1 MLRSCPLGWLLVFE
15 VNNLKI
21 NKKYLGI
28 IYIII
33 SAFCFALMN
42 TFVKLSGDL
51 PSIQKSFF
59 RNFVAMIFAAIL
71 LIKSGQ
77 GFKFKKGNLGL
88 LLARSIFG
96 TLGILCNFYAIDHL
110 VLSDASM
117 LNKLSPFF
125 AVICSYFVLKEKV
138 KPFQALAV
146 IVAFIGA
153 LFIIKPQSI
162 SASLPSFVGML
173 GGFGAGVAYTMV
185 RKLSQKGERGPFI
198 VFFFSAFSCVVTLP
212 YLIVDY
218 SPMTIAQLVILI
230 CAGIAAAGGQFSITA
245 AYSYAPARE
254 ISVFD
259 YTQIIFAALM
269 GFIAFGDIPDKFS
282 IIGYVIICSV
292 SVAMF
297 LYNRKEG

>member
-1 MLRSCPLGWLLVFE
+1 MSS
-15 VNNLKI
+15 
-21 NKKYLGI
+21 NKVKGI
-28 IYIII
+28 MCIIS

-42 TFVKLSGDL
+42 MFVRMAGDL

-59 RNFVAMIFAAIL
+59 RNFIA
-71 LIKSGQ
+71 LIIAFIVLIRTDEK
-77 GFKFKKGNLGL
+77 FKFNKKNLPEL
-88 LLARSIFG
+88 LLRSIFG
-96 TLGILCNFYAIDHL
+96 TMGILCNFYAIDHL

-125 AVICSYFVLKEKV
+125 AVICSYFVL
-138 KPFQALAV
+138 
-146 IVAFIGA
+146 IGA

-230 CAGIAAAGGQFSITA
+230 CAGIAAAGG
-245 AYSYAPARE
+245 YSYAPARE

>member
-1 MLRSCPLGWLLVFE
+1 MSS
-15 VNNLKI
+15 
-21 NKKYLGI
+21 NKVKGI
-28 IYIII
+28 MCIIS
-33 SAFCFALMN
+33 SAFCFSLMN
-42 TFVKLSGDL
+42 MFVRMAGDL

-59 RNFVAMIFAAIL
+59 RNFIA
-71 LIKSGQ
+71 LIIAFIVLIRTDGK
-77 GFKFKKGNLGL
+77 FKFNKKNLPEL
-88 LLARSIFG
+88 LLRSIFG
-96 TLGILCNFYAIDHL
+96 TMGILCNFYAIDHL

-162 SASLPSFVGML
+162 SA
-173 GGFGAGVAYTMV
+173 GVAYTMV

-198 VFFFSAFSCVVTLP
+198 VFFFSAFSCIVTLP

>member
-1 MLRSCPLGWLLVFE
+1 MSS
-15 VNNLKI
+15 
-21 NKKYLGI
+21 NKVKGI
-28 IYIII
+28 MCIIS

-42 TFVKLSGDL
+42 MFVRMAGDL

-59 RNFVAMIFAAIL
+59 RNFIA
-71 LIKSGQ
+71 LIIAFIVLIRTDEK
-77 GFKFKKGNLGL
+77 FKFNKKNLPEL
-88 LLARSIFG
+88 LLRSIFG
-96 TLGILCNFYAIDHL
+96 TMGILCNFYAIDHL

-185 RKLSQKGERGPFI
+185 RKLSQKGE
-198 VFFFSAFSCVVTLP
+198 
-212 YLIVDY
+212 
-218 SPMTIAQLVILI
+218 

>member
-1 MLRSCPLGWLLVFE
+1 MSLFIRL
-15 VNNLKI
+15 
-21 NKKYLGI
+21 
-28 IYIII
+28 
-33 SAFCFALMN
+33 A
-42 TFVKLSGDL
+42 GDV
-51 PSIQKSFF
+51 PTMQKCFF
-59 RNFVAMIFAAIL
+59 RNLVAMLIAIAALVKAHQPFRI
-71 LIKSGQ
+71 G
-77 GFKFKKGNLGL
+77 KGNLKYLLCRAIGGTCGL
-88 LLARSIFG
+88 I
-96 TLGILCNFYAIDHL
+96 CNFYAVDHISI
-110 VLSDASM
+110 SDASM

-162 SASLPSFVGML
+162 STSLPSFVGML

-218 SPMTIAQLVILI
+218 SPMTMAQLVILI

>member
-1 MLRSCPLGWLLVFE
+1 MSS
-15 VNNLKI
+15 
-21 NKKYLGI
+21 NKVKGI
-28 IYIII
+28 MCIIS

-42 TFVKLSGDL
+42 MFVRMAGDL

-59 RNFVAMIFAAIL
+59 RNFIA
-71 LIKSGQ
+71 LIIAFIVLIRTDEK
-77 GFKFKKGNLGL
+77 FKFNKKNLPEL
-88 LLARSIFG
+88 LLRSIFG
-96 TLGILCNFYAIDHL
+96 TMGILCNFYAIDHL

-125 AVICSYFVLKEKV
+125 AV
-138 KPFQALAV
+138 
-146 IVAFIGA
+146 
-153 LFIIKPQSI
+153 
-162 SASLPSFVGML
+162 VGML

-297 LYNRKEG
+297 LYNRREDEK

>member
-1 MLRSCPLGWLLVFE
+1 MSS
-15 VNNLKI
+15 
-21 NKKYLGI
+21 NKVKGI
-28 IYIII
+28 MCIIS

-42 TFVKLSGDL
+42 MFVRMAGDL

-59 RNFVAMIFAAIL
+59 RNFIA
-71 LIKSGQ
+71 LIIAFIVLIRTDEK
-77 GFKFKKGNLGL
+77 
-88 LLARSIFG
+88 FG
-96 TLGILCNFYAIDHL
+96 TMGILCNFYAIDHL

>member
-1 MLRSCPLGWLLVFE
+1 MRDVEKSKKGIVCILL
-15 VNNLKI
+15 
-21 NKKYLGI
+21 
-28 IYIII
+28 
-33 SAFCFALMN
+33 SAFCFSLMSL
-42 TFVKLSGDL
+42 FIRLAGDV
-51 PSIQKSFF
+51 PTMQKCFF
-59 RNFVAMIFAAIL
+59 RNLVAMLIAIAALVKAHQPFRI
-71 LIKSGQ
+71 G
-77 GFKFKKGNLGL
+77 KGNLKYLLCRAIGGTCGL
-88 LLARSIFG
+88 I
-96 TLGILCNFYAIDHL
+96 CNFYAVDHISI
-110 VLSDASM
+110 SDASM

-218 SPMTIAQLVILI
+218 SPMTMAQLVILI

>member
-1 MLRSCPLGWLLVFE
+1 MSS
-15 VNNLKI
+15 
-21 NKKYLGI
+21 NKVKGI
-28 IYIII
+28 MCIIS

-42 TFVKLSGDL
+42 MFVRMAGDL

-59 RNFVAMIFAAIL
+59 RNFIA
-71 LIKSGQ
+71 LIIAFVVLIRTDGK
-77 GFKFKKGNLGL
+77 FKFNKKNLPEL
-88 LLARSIFG
+88 LLRSIFG
-96 TLGILCNFYAIDHL
+96 TMGILCNFYAIDHL

-153 LFIIKPQSI
+153 
-162 SASLPSFVGML
+162 
-173 GGFGAGVAYTMV
+173 
-185 RKLSQKGERGPFI
+185 
-198 VFFFSAFSCVVTLP
+198 FSAFSCVVTLP

-282 IIGYVIICSV
+282 IIGYIIICSV

-297 LYNRKEG
+297 LYNRREDEK

>member
-1 MLRSCPLGWLLVFE
+1 MSS
-15 VNNLKI
+15 
-21 NKKYLGI
+21 NKVKGI
-28 IYIII
+28 MCIIS

-42 TFVKLSGDL
+42 MFVRMAGDL

-59 RNFVAMIFAAIL
+59 RNFIA
-71 LIKSGQ
+71 LIIAFIVLIRTDEK
-77 GFKFKKGNLGL
+77 FKFNKKNLPEL
-88 LLARSIFG
+88 LLRSIFG
-96 TLGILCNFYAIDHL
+96 TMGILCNFYAIDHL

-173 GGFGAGVAYTMV
+173 GGFGAGVAYTM
-185 RKLSQKGERGPFI
+185 
-198 VFFFSAFSCVVTLP
+198 
-212 YLIVDY
+212 
-218 SPMTIAQLVILI
+218 
-230 CAGIAAAGGQFSITA
+230 AGGQFSITA

>member
-1 MLRSCPLGWLLVFE
+1 MSS
-15 VNNLKI
+15 
-21 NKKYLGI
+21 NKVKGI
-28 IYIII
+28 MCIIS

-42 TFVKLSGDL
+42 MFVRMAGDL

-59 RNFVAMIFAAIL
+59 RNFIA
-71 LIKSGQ
+71 LIIAFVVLIRTDEK
-77 GFKFKKGNLGL
+77 FKFNKKNLPEL
-88 LLARSIFG
+88 LLRSIFG
-96 TLGILCNFYAIDHL
+96 TMGILCNFYAIDHL

-162 SASLPSFVGML
+162 SASLP
-173 GGFGAGVAYTMV
+173 GVAYTMV

-297 LYNRKEG
+297 LYNRREDEK

>member
-1 MLRSCPLGWLLVFE
+1 MRDVEKSKKGIVCILL
-15 VNNLKI
+15 
-21 NKKYLGI
+21 
-28 IYIII
+28 
-33 SAFCFALMN
+33 SAFCFSLMSL
-42 TFVKLSGDL
+42 FIRLAGDV
-51 PSIQKSFF
+51 PTMQKCFF
-59 RNFVAMIFAAIL
+59 RNLVAMLIAIAALVKAHQPFRI
-71 LIKSGQ
+71 G
-77 GFKFKKGNLGL
+77 KGNLKYLLCRAIGGTCGL
-88 LLARSIFG
+88 I
-96 TLGILCNFYAIDHL
+96 CNFYAVDHISI
-110 VLSDASM
+110 SDASM

-185 RKLSQKGERGPFI
+185 RKLSQTGERGPFI

-269 GFIAFGDIPDKFS
+269 GFIAFGNIPDKFS

-297 LYNRKEG
+297 LYNRREDEK